1 MSESCWNK
9 SRPAPF
15 NAPPVS
21 MALSRDDVS
30 VIVLSCL
37 QLSSAY

>member
-1 MSESCWNK
+1 MSESSWNK
-9 SRPAPF
+9 SRPALC